1 MNNAGQFARKI
12 NNGTG
17 TDIFHFGLTDVAE
30 IAKTIRYFADQVEQG
45 NFIVT
50 RVQAG
55 SVALPDEFTTQ
66 AIMIEYAVK
75 EHKPEES
82 AS

>member
-12 NNGTG
+12 SNGTG
-17 TDIFHFGLTDVAE
+17 TEIFRFGLADVGE
-30 IAKTIRYFADQVEQG
+30 IVKTIRYFADQVEQG
-45 NFIVT
+45 DFIVT

-55 SVALPDEFTTQ
+55 SVATADDFTTQ
-66 AIMIEYAVK
+66 AIMIEYSVK
-75 EHKPEES
+75 ES